1 MTPKQLN
8 EIEAR
13 AQLCAEATLPGE
25 QLRALVEHIQQ
36 LQQAAQEAAKI
47 LAVIHDQ
54 TYVDAEPPELRA
66 QNACNHRR
74 AKEAL
79 ATLEQAGVTL

>member
-25 QLRALVEHIQQ
+25 QLRALLEHIQQ
-36 LQQAAQEAAKI
+36 LQQAAQEAARALDR
-47 LAVIHDQ
+47 LARLGN
-54 TYVDAEPPELRA
+54 EPMMGNSNGNVMA
-66 QNACNHRR
+66 QQ
-74 AKEAL
+74 AL
-79 ATLEQAGVTL
+79 AALKHAGVML